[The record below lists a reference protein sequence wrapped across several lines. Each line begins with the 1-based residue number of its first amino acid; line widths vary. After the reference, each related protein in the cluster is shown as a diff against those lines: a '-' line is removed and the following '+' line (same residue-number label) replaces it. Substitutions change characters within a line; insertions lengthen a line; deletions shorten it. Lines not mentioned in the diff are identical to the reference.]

1 VNIGGNKVKYLLL
14 AAVIILAVFLIYGL
28 HYRDYSKCNGCAS
41 QLYPYPIHGDEWTHL
56 AQGMYYMEKE
66 GIYAKN
72 PYIALSSNDSYRSLR
87 HDDLEL
93 GFHLFIAQFFKLT
106 GLDPVLNQQFLP
118 AIFIVISILSIFLF
132 VYLVTKNFY
141 IGVIAGLFFLSIK
154 GNVNIYHIGFFVPI
168 IVSTFLIFLFFYT
181 YLREDLR
188 NLSIVFFIMSLT
200 FYPLATVFITSVL
213 VIYLLYNKKLK
224 RTHIYY
230 GAALFVL
237 MVLLTGFTRL
247 KDFLIF
253 KQGWT
258 LGQEIEYSLLQ
269 IYGWIGILFAIIGI
283 YFLFKKQYN
292 RILLMTLVF
301 PLCAIMSYPIFKATL
316 LLPYQRSLFFMMLA
330 MVPLSAIGAYHSL
343 ELIFIKIKNHI
354 VSISIISILVLILLT
369 GAFYNYY
376 YIADSKLSPA
386 HIISDSD
393 YEALSWI
400 KSNLGVNNRIMMAGV
415 PALGVYPIS
424 YNKLYAVPESSLRA
438 GNISRVMLFFSSD
451 CEVKYDLLNKLL
463 NNIIYSKNPLDCDFL
478 NLVYSKNNIYVYVV
492 K

>member
-1 VNIGGNKVKYLLL
+1 
-14 AAVIILAVFLIYGL
+14 
-28 HYRDYSKCNGCAS
+28 
-41 QLYPYPIHGDEWTHL
+41 
-56 AQGMYYMEKE
+56 MEKE
-66 GIYAKN
+66 GIYSKN
-72 PYIALSSNDSYRSLR
+72 PYLALNSNNPSLTLEF
-87 HDDLEL
+87 DDFEL
-93 GFHLFIAQFFKLT
+93 GFHLFIAWFFTLT

-118 AIFIVISILSIFLF
+118 AVFIVISILSIFLF
-132 VYLVTKNFY
+132 AYGVTKNFY

-154 GNVNIYHIGFFVPI
+154 GNINIYSLGFFVPI
-168 IVSTFLIFLFFYT
+168 IVSTFLIFLIFYT

-188 NLSIVFFIMSLT
+188 HFSIVFFIISLI

-213 VIYLLYNKKLK
+213 AIYLLYNKKLK

-230 GAALFVL
+230 GVALFVL
-237 MVLLTGFTRL
+237 MALLTGFTRL

-269 IYGWIGILFAIIGI
+269 IYGLIGILFAIIGI

-301 PLCAIMSYPIFKATL
+301 PLFAILSYPIFKATL

-343 ELIFIKIKNHI
+343 ELIFIKIKNHF
-354 VSISIISILVLILLT
+354 VSISIISMLVLILLI

-376 YIADSKLSPA
+376 YVADSNFSPA
-386 HIISDSD
+386 HMISDSD

-400 KSNLGVNNRIMMAGV
+400 KSNLGVNNRIMIAGV

-424 YNKLYAVPESSLRA
+424 YNKVYAVPESSLRA
-438 GNISRVMLFFSSD
+438 SNISRVMLFFNSD
-451 CEVKYDLLNKLL
+451 CGTKKNLLDKQF
-463 NNIIYSKNPLDCDFL
+463 NNLVYSRTSMDCDFL
-478 NLVYSKNNIYVYVV
+478 NLVYSKDSVYIYTV